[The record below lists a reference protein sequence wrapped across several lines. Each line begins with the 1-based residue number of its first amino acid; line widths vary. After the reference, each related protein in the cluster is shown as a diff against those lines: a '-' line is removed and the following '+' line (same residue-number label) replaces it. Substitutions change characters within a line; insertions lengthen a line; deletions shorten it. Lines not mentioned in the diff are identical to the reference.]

1 MAATTFQL
9 GPRRPNQT
17 PAKREDFCGSSA
29 TNKPGRQRKI
39 PTDAEGGYAPTVL
52 RNEFLSNALMN
63 SWSNTATQRHRRE
76 ANPMNPTT
84 DKYSAS
90 ELHPDRVAELESNE
104 RIRSLFRD
112 MGVPSGGF
120 GLINDL
126 GPVGKMLSLGR
137 LLDR

>member
-1 MAATTFQL
+1 
-9 GPRRPNQT
+9 
-17 PAKREDFCGSSA
+17 
-29 TNKPGRQRKI
+29 
-39 PTDAEGGYAPTVL
+39 
-52 RNEFLSNALMN
+52 
-63 SWSNTATQRHRRE
+63 
-76 ANPMNPTT
+76 MNPTT

-90 ELHPDRVAELESNE
+90 ELHPDRVAELESTE